1 MTGYDDPVTETP
13 LSKELEASA
22 TRLEFIAERLADE
35 SAGKDHAALAEEA
48 VVLAGRVSELV
59 AQFLREAGA

>member
-1 MTGYDDPVTETP
+1 MTETP
-13 LSKELEASA
+13 LRQELEASA

-35 SAGKDHAALAEEA
+35 SAGADHAALAEEA